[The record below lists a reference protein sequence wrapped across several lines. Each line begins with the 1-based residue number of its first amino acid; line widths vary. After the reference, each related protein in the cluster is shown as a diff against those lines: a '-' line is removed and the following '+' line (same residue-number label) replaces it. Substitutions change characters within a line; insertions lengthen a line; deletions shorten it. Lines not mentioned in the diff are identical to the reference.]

1 MANETKNHTL
11 EVEPREVT
19 RKANKQ
25 LRRNDIVPGVVY
37 GHNVQPANVQ
47 VSRREFENVYLR
59 AGSSSLVDL
68 QIGGDKPR
76 KVFIHE
82 VQRSATSH
90 QPTHVDFMVVNLEED
105 ITVNV
110 PVALTG
116 ESPLVARN
124 EGMLIQQ
131 TEHLAIRALP
141 MNIPP
146 VVEVDISGLEE
157 LDQAIHVS
165 DLDLPDNVHVLT
177 PEDEMIVKVTEM
189 PIMRVEEE
197 EAAEEAAEAAEGE
210 EAAEGGAAAEEGEGT
225 SEEQA

>member
-1 MANETKNHTL
+1 MANENKTHTL

-25 LRRNDIVPGVVY
+25 LRRNDILPGVVY

-47 VSRREFENVYLR
+47 VSRREFESVYLR

-68 QIGGDKPR
+68 KIGDGTSR

-90 QPTHVDFMVVNLEED
+90 LPTHVDFMVVNLEED

-110 PVALTG
+110 PLVLTG

-146 VVEVDISGLEE
+146 VIEVDVSGLVE
-157 LDQAIHVS
+157 LDQAIHTS
-165 DLDLPDNVHVLT
+165 DLGLPDNVQVLT
-177 PEDEMIVKVTEM
+177 PAEEMIVKVTEM
-189 PIMRVEEE
+189 PTMRVEEE
-197 EAAEEAAEAAEGE
+197 EAAEAAEAAAGE
-210 EAAEGGAAAEEGEGT
+210 AEAEGGAQAEQGEGT
-225 SEEQA
+225 SGDQG